1 MAVNLF
7 PPEPSEIYSV
17 PGVVLGV
24 AAANI
29 RKPNRNDVLVVEL
42 ALGSRVAGVF
52 TSNRFAAAP
61 VQVCRAHLAETNNI
75 RALVVNTGIA
85 NAGTGEQGLQDA
97 QETCRKVADIF
108 DCSPMQ
114 VLPFSTGV
122 IMEPLPMNRLLKG
135 VEEAAKHLSRTNWI
149 AASEAIMTTDTVP
162 MATML
167 GFIATDVA
175 IGQDLIGKVVKMV
188 ADASYNRITVD
199 GDTSTNDSFVLISTG
214 CSNARPIESMDDPRF
229 DDLLDS
235 LIEVGQKLSQAMVRD
250 GEGATKFIT
259 ITVEDAKNEAEALK
273 VAYAVAHS
281 PLVKT
286 AFFASDP
293 NLGRILAA
301 VGNSKIPDLD
311 ATKVSLWF
319 DDVLVAKNGGR
330 APEYMEERCRDES
343 GRNHGSYQPWPW
355 RCLRNR
361 LDHRPFS
368 RLRFDQ
374 RRLQKLKKEMA
385 DAKLEQKL
393 ERLLDRL
400 EILLPKTEDEVDWS
414 APAFRWRRKQ
424 YLGMSYGVLEP
435 IHRVA
440 LVDPDSI
447 KNADQQKAAL
457 LRNTEQF
464 VRGLPAN
471 NVLLTGARG
480 TGKSS
485 LIRACLKQFADQGL
499 RLIEVDKEDLKD
511 LIDIAQRIADRPEKF
526 IVFCDDLSF
535 EFGEGGYK
543 ALKAI
548 LDGSVASTGDNL
560 LVYATSNRRHL
571 MPEKMQDNLASSMDE
586 DGELRP
592 AETIEE
598 KMSLSERFGLWLSF
612 YPFSQKEYLA
622 VAEGWTKHF
631 GGEISDRWQT
641 EALQFALQR
650 GSRSGRVAY
659 QFARDWAGRMHLETE
674 HDN

>member
-1 MAVNLF
+1 
-7 PPEPSEIYSV
+7 
-17 PGVVLGV
+17 
-24 AAANI
+24 
-29 RKPNRNDVLVVEL
+29 
-42 ALGSRVAGVF
+42 
-52 TSNRFAAAP
+52 
-61 VQVCRAHLAETNNI
+61 
-75 RALVVNTGIA
+75 
-85 NAGTGEQGLQDA
+85 
-97 QETCRKVADIF
+97 
-108 DCSPMQ
+108 
-114 VLPFSTGV
+114 
-122 IMEPLPMNRLLKG
+122 
-135 VEEAAKHLSRTNWI
+135 
-149 AASEAIMTTDTVP
+149 
-162 MATML
+162 
-167 GFIATDVA
+167 
-175 IGQDLIGKVVKMV
+175 
-188 ADASYNRITVD
+188 
-199 GDTSTNDSFVLISTG
+199 
-214 CSNARPIESMDDPRF
+214 
-229 DDLLDS
+229 
-235 LIEVGQKLSQAMVRD
+235 
-250 GEGATKFIT
+250 
-259 ITVEDAKNEAEALK
+259 
-273 VAYAVAHS
+273 
-281 PLVKT
+281 
-286 AFFASDP
+286 
-293 NLGRILAA
+293 
-301 VGNSKIPDLD
+301 
-311 ATKVSLWF
+311 
-319 DDVLVAKNGGR
+319 
-330 APEYMEERCRDES
+330 
-343 GRNHGSYQPWPW
+343 
-355 RCLRNR
+355 
-361 LDHRPFS
+361 
-368 RLRFDQ
+368 
-374 RRLQKLKKEMA
+374 MA

-414 APAFRWRRKQ
+414 AAAFRWRRKQ

-586 DGELRP
+586 DGELHP

-650 GSRSGRVAY
+650 GSRSAVWLTSLHATGQEECIWRLSMTTKPTEVVVAVAFDKDGRFLMTSRPEGKVYAGY
-659 QFARDWAGRMHLETE
+659 WEFPGGKVEAGETLEEALVREMKEELGVQVTDCRGVYSTVFTYPHATVHLHFLHCRLNPEELKCLEGQTYRFCTLEDLPHPILPATEPVLAQVTARK
-674 HDN
+674 